1 MEGVEAYGKIDA
13 ARCEHVVHAEI
24 HLNDE
29 NKAELKFEVLEVKA
43 LQNMKE
49 RTKIAASKMVRTTD
63 ASGCPTR
70 WMRRVYFLAEAS
82 ASSSLFAPNADY
94 TMRFEEHC
102 PHL

>member
-1 MEGVEAYGKIDA
+1 VVEGVEAYGKIDA

-49 RTKIAASKMVRTTD
+49 RTKIAASKNGTYHGRLRMPHTLD
-63 ASGCPTR
+63 ETR
-70 WMRRVYFLAEAS
+70 VFLGRSQCLVLALCA
-82 ASSSLFAPNADY
+82 
-94 TMRFEEHC
+94 
-102 PHL
+102 